1 MRKKEDKPKAT
12 TPTQEFGVADGLDF
26 GTEVNET
33 EIEEKVLSP
42 TSKKKKKVAIDAEI
56 DPSRNYNKYY
66 TPKPKIGSKGGTL
79 GRGSVDEKQRKVQ
92 FSLTCTKDQKER
104 FTEASQKEHRKLP
117 EFICLAVE
125 EYIKN
130 HNL

>member
-1 MRKKEDKPKAT
+1 MRIKEDKPKAT
-12 TPTQEFGVADGLDF
+12 TPKKEFGVADGLDF

-33 EIEEKVLSP
+33 EIEEKVITP
-42 TSKKKKKVAIDAEI
+42 TPPKKKKVTINSEI

-66 TPKPKIGSKGGTL
+66 TPKPKVGSKGGKL
-79 GRGSVDEKQRKVQ
+79 GRGSVDEKERKVQ

-104 FTEASQKEHRKLP
+104 FTEASKTEHRKLP

>member
-1 MRKKEDKPKAT
+1 MRKKEDKPKST
-12 TPTQEFGVADGLDF
+12 TPALEFGVADGLDF

-33 EIEEKVLSP
+33 EAEEKVISP
-42 TSKKKKKVAIDAEI
+42 TSTKNKKIAIETDI

-66 TPKPKIGSKGGTL
+66 TPKPKIGSKGGKL
-79 GRGSVDEKQRKVQ
+79 GRGSVDEKERKVQ

-104 FTEASQKEHRKLP
+104 FTEASKKEQRKLP